1 MKQFSK
7 RIRELVEG
15 FVLFTSVIKWFI
27 LASIV
32 GIIVGASTT
41 FFLVV
46 LEKSISLVTSFKY
59 YYFFLPL
66 SIFLSSLIVYYLAP
80 DAVGHGTERVIRAIH
95 KRAGKIKISVVP
107 VKFIATIITV
117 ATGGSAGKEGPC
129 AQIGGGLASTLADL
143 LRFGETDRKKL
154 VICGISA
161 GFSTVFGTPV
171 AGALFGI
178 EVLFIGNLFYDALLP
193 SFVSGIV
200 SFHVAQMLGVSYFY
214 HPLHFAPVFTG
225 SFIIEVVAAGIFLGL
240 TSFVFIEIMEF
251 FNDISKYLKFW
262 SPLKG
267 LIGGLALTVL
277 TLIFT
282 DQYLGLGLDTITN
295 ALNGEHVGWC
305 AFVIKMFF
313 TAITLNFG
321 GSGGIVTPIF
331 FIGAAAGALFADL
344 MGLDRA
350 TFSAIGLVGVLAGA
364 ANTPVS
370 ATIMAIELFGAQIA
384 PYTALVCVISYLITG
399 HRSVYPT
406 QIVARSKSPSVSIE
420 TGKEVEAISY
430 VSIQPRSK
438 TLYSF
443 FLSII
448 DLTRKTLKKLYEYYL
463 TKRKPR

>member
-95 KRAGKIKISVVP
+95 KRAGKIKIYVVP
-107 VKFIATIITV
+107 VKFIVTIITV
-117 ATGGSAGKEGPC
+117 STGGSVGKEGPC
-129 AQIGGGLASTLADL
+129 AQIGGGLASTLAGL
-143 LRFGETDRKKL
+143 LRFRDNDRKKL

-161 GFSTVFGTPV
+161 GFSAVFGTPI
-171 AGALFGI
+171 AGAMFGI
-178 EVLFIGNLFYDALLP
+178 EVLYIGNLFYDALLP
-193 SFVSGIV
+193 SFVSGII
-200 SFHVAQMLGVSYFY
+200 SYHIAQLIGISYFH
-214 HPLHFAPVFTG
+214 HPLNFAPVFTG
-225 SFIIEVVAAGIFLGL
+225 SFIVEVGAAGIFLGL
-240 TSFVFIEIMEF
+240 TSFLFIEILELLD
-251 FNDISKYLKFW
+251 DISKDLKFW
-262 SPLKG
+262 KPLKG
-267 LIGGLALTVL
+267 LIGGVALVGL
-277 TLIFT
+277 TLVFNE
-282 DQYLGLGLDTITN
+282 QYLGLGLDTIKQ
-295 ALNGEHVGWC
+295 ALNGEQIGWG

-313 TAITLNFG
+313 TAITLSFG

-331 FIGAAAGALFADL
+331 FIGATAGSLFGEI

-350 TFSAIGLVGVLAGA
+350 TFAAIGLVGVLAGA

-406 QIVARSKSPSVSIE
+406 QIIARSKSPSVSVE
-420 TGKEVEAISY
+420 TDKEVEAISY

-443 FLSII
+443 LLSFI
-448 DLTRKTLKKLYEYYL
+448 DWTRKTLKSLYEYYL
-463 TKRKPR
+463 KKRKPH